1 MVLGIDEM
9 TDAAH
14 AYPPRPVPDHE
25 SLRTMAIIVYA
36 LMLASFVSMHTAAI
50 VAVILAYVKRGDAR
64 GTIWETHF
72 DAVISTFWISLI
84 VLIVAIPL
92 CFVVIG
98 IPILFGLA
106 IWYLYRNIKG
116 LVRAIDG
123 QPY

>member
-1 MVLGIDEM
+1 MVD
-9 TDAAH
+9 TAQ

-25 SLRTMAIIVYA
+25 SLRTMTIIVYA
-36 LMLASFVSMHTAAI
+36 LMLASFVSMHTAAV

-72 DAVISTFWISLI
+72 DAVIATFWIGLVVMI
-84 VLIVAIPL
+84 VGIPL
-92 CFVVIG
+92 CFVLVG
-98 IPILFGLA
+98 IPIMVALA